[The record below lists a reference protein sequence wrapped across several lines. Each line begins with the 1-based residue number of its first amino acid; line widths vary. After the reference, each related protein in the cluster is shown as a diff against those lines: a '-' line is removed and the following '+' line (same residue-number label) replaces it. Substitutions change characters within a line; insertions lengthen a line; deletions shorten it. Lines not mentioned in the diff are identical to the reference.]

1 MNGKPQP
8 PPPPRRRPTDDGA
21 PDEPPGGTTPR
32 AGSPWPL
39 LWAAL
44 FLLAFGLIWIARQE
58 PGHEISYSELKQEL
72 RADHVESVTF
82 EGRKISGQLRT
93 PPPGTPEDDADDARS
108 FASRMPAVDDPE
120 LLALLEEQGV
130 SISAEPETDD
140 WWSTLVV
147 MALPLIVIL
156 ALFLYGGSFLRRQM
170 GGMGD
175 RLSGFGQSR
184 ARRFEKGMSD
194 VGFDDVAGLDN
205 AKQEL
210 MEIVDFLKDPSRFRK
225 LGANVPRG
233 VLLLGPPGTGKTLL
247 ARAVA
252 GEADVP
258 FFSIT
263 GSEFVEMFVGVGAS
277 RVRDMFATAKKE
289 APAILFID
297 EIDSVGRVRGTGLGG
312 SHDEREQTLNQILS
326 EMDGFSQHEAVVVV
340 AATNRPDV
348 LDPALLRPGRFDR
361 KITLELPQ
369 RTARRKIL
377 VIHSRDVPLA
387 DDVDLDDLAGRTVGF
402 SGADLEN
409 LVNEAALL
417 AVRDNKER
425 VDQDDFE
432 RARDRILLGS
442 EREDLIIEKEKR
454 GIAYH
459 EAGHALVARL
469 LPGTDPLKKVT
480 IIPRGRALG
489 ATEQM
494 PEEDRHN
501 LSRSYLEGRIAV
513 LLGGRVAER
522 LVFED
527 VTTGAESDLKQV
539 TALARR
545 MVTQWGMSD
554 RLGLVAFRHGEEHPF
569 LGREMSLARDYSEH
583 TARLIDEEVR
593 KVVADAELRAEQT
606 LTENRALL
614 DRLAAALLADETL
627 DADEIEEALRI
638 APRAA
643 APELEED
650 EAPAPA

>member
-1 MNGKPQP
+1 MDGKPQP
-8 PPPPRRRPTDDGA
+8 PPPPRRGFQGNGSRG
-21 PDEPPGGTTPR
+21 EPPRGAAPR
-32 AGSPWPL
+32 AASPWPL
-39 LWAAL
+39 LWTAL
-44 FLLAFGLIWIARQE
+44 FLLAFVLIWISRERPNQ
-58 PGHEISYSELKQEL
+58 EISYSQLKQEL
-72 RADHVESVTF
+72 HTDNVESVTF
-82 EGRKISGQLRT
+82 EGRKITGLLRT
-93 PPPGTPEDDADDARS
+93 PPPAASAADAEAARS
-108 FASRMPAVDDPE
+108 FISRMPEVDDPE
-120 LLALLEEQGV
+120 LLALLEKQGV
-130 SISAEPETDD
+130 SISAEPVTDG
-140 WWSTLVV
+140 WWSTLLV
-147 MALPLIVIL
+147 MALPLVLIL
-156 ALFLYGGSFLRRQM
+156 ALFLYGGSFLRRQV

-194 VGFDDVAGLDN
+194 VGFDDVAGLAN

-225 LGANVPRG
+225 LGAEVPRG

-297 EIDSVGRVRGTGLGG
+297 EIDSVGRVRGTGVGG

-369 RTARRKIL
+369 RAARRKIL
-377 VIHSRDVPLA
+377 QIHSRTVPLA
-387 DDVDLDDLAGRTVGF
+387 DDVDLDDLAARTVGF

-417 AVRDNKER
+417 AVRGDKEE
-425 VDQDDFE
+425 VDREDFE
-432 RARDRILLGS
+432 HARDRILLGS

-459 EAGHALVARL
+459 EAGHALVARI

-501 LSRSYLEGRIAV
+501 LTRSYLEGRIAV

-522 LVFED
+522 LVFQD

-545 MVTQWGMSD
+545 MVTQWGMSE

-593 KVVADAELRAEQT
+593 RVVAAAELKAEQV
-606 LTENRALL
+606 LTENRHLL
-614 DRLAAALLADETL
+614 DRLATALLEDETL
-627 DADEIEEALRI
+627 DADEIEEVLQLGPAVASPEPQQ
-638 APRAA
+638 APT
-643 APELEED
+643 PT
-650 EAPAPA
+650 